1 MKKRV
6 LRELGKIFT
15 HEAKVESVENPVEK
29 VFNEVMDEIVKPKRR
44 KKKEE

>member
-15 HEAKVESVENPVEK
+15 HETKVESVENPVEK
-29 VFNEVMDEIVKPKRR
+29 VFNEVIDEIVKPKKT
-44 KKKEE
+44 KKKEA